1 MKRETAERITKAI
14 PSMFKNVL
22 AYTKDNFDKKGQEI
36 LKGATGTIGVLNFI

>member
-22 AYTKDNFDKKGQEI
+22 AYTKDNVDKKLSKSQS
-36 LKGATGTIGVLNFI
+36 ATRCKTQKV